1 MSAEKIRELN
11 DQFRQTLSG
20 GLVILTEGI
29 SCLCSTLKFE
39 ILCEVKSYNKFDK
52 NNDPYSEHDFGSFKH
67 PIAGKIFWKI
77 DYYDMDMQYH
87 SEDPSDQKKT
97 KRVLTIMLAE
107 EY

>member
-1 MSAEKIRELN
+1 MPSDRIRKLN
-11 DQFRQTLSG
+11 DQFRSTLSG
-20 GLVILTEGI
+20 GMVALTEGI

-39 ILCEVKSYNKFDK
+39 ILCEVQCYNKFDK
-52 NNDPYSEHDFGSFKH
+52 GNDPYGEHDFGSFKH

-77 DYYDMDMQYH
+77 DYYNLDMKYH
-87 SEDPSDQKKT
+87 SEDPADPRKT